1 MASISIL
8 KVAIIQSAI
17 PFILWWYLS
26 EIKWLQDFFDPGI
39 HGPKPDRVIFL
50 EDRLQNWFTAVEDV
64 PANVQRY
71 VTKMKMIDHHY
82 ELILKEIDDT
92 EDENELA
99 RLLIRLHNLT
109 DIKRELTS
117 KINDHFSKSKKPSH
131 LSWRDLWS
139 LIRVVDDANN
149 CSGNKFFYEVRN
161 FSGFHVPEFKN
172 VYFIWI
178 E

>member
-1 MASISIL
+1 MI
-8 KVAIIQSAI
+8 
-17 PFILWWYLS
+17 
-26 EIKWLQDFFDPGI
+26 
-39 HGPKPDRVIFL
+39 

-117 KINDHFSKSKKPSH
+117 KINDHFSKSRNEHQAYNLGRSRRTP
-131 LSWRDLWS
+131 S
-139 LIRVVDDANN
+139 LIIHNIILGDATEAVKLEFRIIEHESQHMDKKEKHKNTDELSPNKRKDGNN
-149 CSGNKFFYEVRN
+149 SKPGKIKRPKV
-161 FSGFHVPEFKN
+161 SK
-172 VYFIWI
+172 
-178 E
+178 

>member
-1 MASISIL
+1 MI
-8 KVAIIQSAI
+8 
-17 PFILWWYLS
+17 
-26 EIKWLQDFFDPGI
+26 
-39 HGPKPDRVIFL
+39 

-64 PANVQRY
+64 PANVQRH

-117 KINDHFSKSKKPSH
+117 KINDHFSKSKS
-131 LSWRDLWS
+131 RC
-139 LIRVVDDANN
+139 R
-149 CSGNKFFYEVRN
+149 
-161 FSGFHVPEFKN
+161 
-172 VYFIWI
+172 
-178 E
+178 

>member
-1 MASISIL
+1 MI
-8 KVAIIQSAI
+8 
-17 PFILWWYLS
+17 
-26 EIKWLQDFFDPGI
+26 
-39 HGPKPDRVIFL
+39 

-117 KINDHFSKSKKPSH
+117 KINDHFSKCVTHCVFDS
-131 LSWRDLWS
+131 
-139 LIRVVDDANN
+139 
-149 CSGNKFFYEVRN
+149 CMMT
-161 FSGFHVPEFKN
+161 
-172 VYFIWI
+172 
-178 E
+178 

>member
-1 MASISIL
+1 MI
-8 KVAIIQSAI
+8 
-17 PFILWWYLS
+17 
-26 EIKWLQDFFDPGI
+26 
-39 HGPKPDRVIFL
+39 

-117 KINDHFSKSKKPSH
+117 KINDHFSKCVSELYDELTNFLGDATEAVKLEFRIIEHESQHMDKKEKH
-131 LSWRDLWS
+131 KNTDELSPNKRKD
-139 LIRVVDDANN
+139 
-149 CSGNKFFYEVRN
+149 GNSTKPGKHKRPK
-161 FSGFHVPEFKN
+161 VPK
-172 VYFIWI
+172 
-178 E
+178 

>member
-1 MASISIL
+1 MI
-8 KVAIIQSAI
+8 
-17 PFILWWYLS
+17 
-26 EIKWLQDFFDPGI
+26 
-39 HGPKPDRVIFL
+39 

-131 LSWRDLWS
+131 LS
-139 LIRVVDDANN
+139 
-149 CSGNKFFYEVRN
+149 
-161 FSGFHVPEFKN
+161 
-172 VYFIWI
+172 
-178 E
+178 

>member
-1 MASISIL
+1 MI
-8 KVAIIQSAI
+8 
-17 PFILWWYLS
+17 
-26 EIKWLQDFFDPGI
+26 
-39 HGPKPDRVIFL
+39 

-117 KINDHFSKSKKPSH
+117 KINDHFSKCVWDLYDDLTNFLGDATEAVKLEFRIIEHESQHMDKKEKH
-131 LSWRDLWS
+131 KNTDELSP
-139 LIRVVDDANN
+139 
-149 CSGNKFFYEVRN
+149 NKRKDGH
-161 FSGFHVPEFKN
+161 STKPGKHKRKVPK
-172 VYFIWI
+172 
-178 E
+178 